1 MLVDFLKEQIFLVI
15 VFIGSFA
22 AFVYLTLQKLS
33 GIVEVSPAEATNLI
47 NRQDA
52 VIIDVRSFDE
62 FVKGHLP
69 NAKNF
74 PAETFLQD
82 VDKIRELQKDKP
94 LLLYCTSGLR
104 SQRAAKELKNL
115 GFTLLHNLADGINAW
130 INANYPIIKGKK

>member
-1 MLVDFLKEQIFLVI
+1 M
-15 VFIGSFA
+15 
-22 AFVYLTLQKLS
+22 
-33 GIVEVSPAEATNLI
+33 
-47 NRQDA
+47 
-52 VIIDVRSFDE
+52 
-62 FVKGHLP
+62 
-69 NAKNF
+69 
-74 PAETFLQD
+74 QD